1 MIYKPHNYQ
10 TYSKEYVIEHPKSG
24 LFLDMGLG
32 KTIITLSAIEELIY
46 DRFEVDKV
54 VILAPPNVA
63 RDTWPDEIEKWD
75 HLKYLRVSMCLGN
88 QKERIEGLQQEA
100 DIYIISNC
108 LVDWLVNF
116 MKVSKMRFDLL
127 VIDELSAFKSASS
140 NRFRALKK
148 VAPTFKRIVGLT
160 GTPAPNNLID
170 LWPQMYILDQGE
182 RLGKTITGYKNRYFY
197 PEKYNGHIVYK
208 WGLLQG
214 SEESIYQAI
223 GDVVISM
230 KAKDYL
236 QMPDR
241 IDHVV
246 EVEMG
251 EKEKQ
256 NYKEL
261 KKEYCLEL
269 EGKDILAVNAAVLSG
284 KLLQMASGAIYD
296 IDQNVINIHD
306 RKLEA
311 LDRILEE
318 GKRLLVVYQY
328 KHSLSRIIER
338 YRGKLR
344 LREYKCKKDKDD
356 WNKSDIDILLIHP
369 KACKYGLNLQEG
381 GSTVVW
387 FDMTWSLDD
396 YLQTNARL
404 WRQGQKETVVI
415 HHMVCKGTIDE
426 KVIKALEGKENS
438 QEALIKAVKAEMR

>member
-170 LWPQMYILDQGE
+170 LWPQMYSLDQGE